1 VPAQGDV
8 RVPTEDRIVR
18 GVLVRR
24 EVRAVSTRE
33 KLWAVAAAVAFIV
46 GGPVFVAL
54 FYAVVL

>member
-1 VPAQGDV
+1 M
-8 RVPTEDRIVR
+8 
-18 GVLVRR
+18 
-24 EVRAVSTRE
+24 STRE